1 MVKKIYQISTLKK
14 SDENIKK
21 LWHDMKTK
29 DVDKINKV
37 WQDKNNEKVIDEFK
51 KTEKIINRIS
61 EELKKITAILDNDKK
76 EGENKNEIK

>member
-1 MVKKIYQISTLKK
+1 
-14 SDENIKK
+14 
-21 LWHDMKTK
+21 MKTK